1 MRRRKARLLTLFVA
15 LAMTAGVGVFSFDQT
30 AELASARSAEA
41 PHVGTPHVGTS
52 LVDGAR
58 YRIDAGQSRF
68 TVRVFV
74 GGLLSSL
81 GHDHTIAARNF
92 SGEIQFTYGTVAPAS
107 MQMTIKADSL
117 SVTDK
122 VSKSDRENI
131 EATMRDEVLEVAKYP
146 EINFRSTGVTANK
159 VEEGV
164 YQVQISGELTLHG
177 VTRGIVIN
185 TRASFG
191 SNGLRAQGDFS
202 VKHADYNLKRVS
214 VAGGTIKVKEDIKL
228 SFDILAH

>member
-1 MRRRKARLLTLFVA
+1 MKNRKGWM
-15 LAMTAGVGVFSFDQT
+15 LASLAAFAIMVGVGVFCSDYM
-30 AELASARSAEA
+30 AEPASAVRLEA
-41 PHVGTPHVGTS
+41 PAASHSSPVA
-52 LVDGAR
+52 DGAR

-81 GHDHTIAARNF
+81 GHDHTIAARNL
-92 SGEIQFTYGTVAPAS
+92 SGEAQFTYGTVAPAS
-107 MQMTIKADSL
+107 LQMNVRAGSL
-117 SVTDK
+117 AVTDK
-122 VSKSDRENI
+122 VSKSDREKI
-131 EATMRDEVLEVAKYP
+131 EATMRDEVLEVGKYP
-146 EINFRSTGVTANK
+146 EINFRSTNVTANR

-164 YQVQISGELTLHG
+164 YQVQISGDLTLHG

-185 TRASFG
+185 ARASFG
-191 SNGLRAQGDFS
+191 SNGLRAQGEFS

-214 VAGGTIKVKEDIKL
+214 VAGGTIKVKEEIKL

>member
-1 MRRRKARLLTLFVA
+1 MKNRKAWLLTLLLA
-15 LAMTAGVGVFSFDQT
+15 LAMTFEAGALSREREAEPAPETPPST
-30 AELASARSAEA
+30 A
-41 PHVGTPHVGTS
+41 VT
-52 LVDGAR
+52 DGAR
-58 YRIDAGQSRF
+58 YRIDAAQSRF

-74 GGLLSSL
+74 GGLLSGF

-92 SGEIQFTYGTVAPAS
+92 SGETQFTYGTVAPAS
-107 MQMTIKADSL
+107 LQMTVRAASL

-122 VSKSDRENI
+122 VSQSDREKI

-146 EINFRSTGVTANK
+146 EINFRSTNVTASR
-159 VEEGV
+159 VDEGV

-177 VTRGIVIN
+177 VTRGVVIN

-191 SNGLRAQGDFS
+191 AGGLRAQGEFS
-202 VKHADYNLKRVS
+202 IKHADYNLKRVS
-214 VAGGTIKVKEDIKL
+214 VAGGTIKVKEEIKL

>member
-1 MRRRKARLLTLFVA
+1 MKNRMARMLALLAA
-15 LAMTAGVGVFSFDQT
+15 LAITAGVGVFGYDYT
-30 AELASARSAEA
+30 AEPAAAARAETPKQSALAVFAE
-41 PHVGTPHVGTS
+41 
-52 LVDGAR
+52 GAR

-92 SGEIQFTYGTVAPAS
+92 SGETQFTYGTVAPAS
-107 MQMTIKADSL
+107 LQMTVRAGSL

-122 VSKSDRENI
+122 VSSSDREKI
-131 EATMRDEVLEVAKYP
+131 EGTMRNEVLEVDKYP
-146 EINFRSTGVTANK
+146 EINFRSTNVTANR
-159 VEEGV
+159 VDEGV

-185 TRASFG
+185 ARASFG
-191 SNGLRAQGDFS
+191 PNGLRAQGEFS

-214 VAGGTIKVKEDIKL
+214 VAGGTIKVKEEIKL